1 MGKVFNAIA
10 LAVALGV
17 AYEMGREKGAR
28 DMFFTYTEALVEAVE
43 TKIKAKA
50 EEVKKDA

>member
-10 LAVALGV
+10 FAIALGV

-28 DMFFTYTEALVEAVE
+28 DMFFTYTEAVVNAKEKIKEAVNNG
-43 TKIKAKA
+43 
-50 EEVKKDA
+50 

>member
-10 LAVALGV
+10 FAIALGV

-28 DMFFTYTEALVEAVE
+28 DMFFTYTEAVVEA
-43 TKIKAKA
+43 KAK
-50 EEVKKDA
+50 EVKKDA